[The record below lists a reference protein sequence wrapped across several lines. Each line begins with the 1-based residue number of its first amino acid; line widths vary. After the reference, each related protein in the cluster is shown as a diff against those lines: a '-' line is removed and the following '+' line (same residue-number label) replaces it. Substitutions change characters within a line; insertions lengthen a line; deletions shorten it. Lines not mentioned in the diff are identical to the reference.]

1 MPSVHFP
8 SANRTLDCIGCMKS
22 IYWAKQESDWLTGW
36 LCVFA
41 WMLTGCV
48 VQLTQ
53 YDVELWFVVWSFDDI
68 SFIFIAN
75 VTVFCWRAR
84 IFLYFSFVQ
93 RIICM
98 NIKAEPKKLWFSLLW
113 YDKGINGIA
122 SAGSGHIEAL
132 RFSAICLSLLRVASD
147 IFCCF
152 FIDFSNSFSSRNLVV
167 FRCFLVNRFRC
178 IYRF

>member
-1 MPSVHFP
+1 MHSVHFP
-8 SANRTLDCIGCMKS
+8 SSNRTLDCIGCMKS

-122 SAGSGHIEAL
+122 SAGSGHIKRSGSVPSAYLFYAL
-132 RFSAICLSLLRVASD
+132 HRIFYVAFFVAFSLILALVSLFVIRS
-147 IFCCF
+147 F
-152 FIDFSNSFSSRNLVV
+152 FAV
-167 FRCFLVNRFRC
+167 F
-178 IYRF
+178 